1 MDNYKINY
9 EEPSENK
16 SYLPFLLTVLAVV
29 IVAGGALGA
38 IEIYSLKIEMD
49 RLRTSYQN
57 RVMDLGSEIFS
68 LNRERKELMNINEDL
83 RRDLK
88 EEQRTVGSLL
98 DRLEEVTGEVEEI
111 RKLQEID
118 PELLKKYSKVYF
130 LNENYEPSG
139 LEEIPDKYLAVT
151 RDEAYFHEKAWPFL
165 QRMLR
170 SADRRGFEP
179 RVVSGFRSFEEQSE
193 LKQKYNVIYG
203 EGSANQFSASQGYS
217 EHQLG
222 TAVDL
227 SVEEMEGALGG
238 FDNTEFYEWLK
249 DNAHR
254 HGFVLSYPENNPSY
268 QFEPWHWRFVGVDLA
283 KELHERDMYFYDM
296 EQRKIDDYRIKL
308 FDR

>member
-1 MDNYKINY
+1 MDNYGL
-9 EEPSENK
+9 NK
-16 SYLPFLLTVLAVV
+16 EGSSDKKSNLPFLVTVLVV
-29 IVAGGALGA
+29 VVVAGAAMGA
-38 IEIYSLKIEMD
+38 IEIYSLKIEME
-49 RLRTSYQN
+49 RLRTSYGS

-68 LNRERKELMNINEDL
+68 LNREREELMDVNKDL

-98 DRLEEVTGEVEEI
+98 DRLEEMTGEVEEI

-203 EGSANQFSASQGYS
+203 EGTANQFSASQGYS